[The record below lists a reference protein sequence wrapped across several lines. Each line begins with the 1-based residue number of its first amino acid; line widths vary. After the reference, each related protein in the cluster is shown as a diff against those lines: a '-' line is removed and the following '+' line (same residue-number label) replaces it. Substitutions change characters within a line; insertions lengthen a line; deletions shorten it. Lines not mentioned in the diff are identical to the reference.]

1 MPKDSAIRATFGRQ
15 AIPMSWDFAEANP
28 FEKSSGSFAVAIRNV
43 ADAVAAAGVGPA
55 ATVSQKEAGSA
66 VLGPAIICTDP
77 PYYDNIGYADL
88 SDYFYVWHRRAL
100 RDVFPDFFSTVLTP
114 KSEELIASS
123 YRFGDRTRAQE
134 HFENGL
140 ATVFSRIRAAT
151 AIDYPVTVFYA
162 FKQAES
168 TETDGL
174 ASTGWEVMLNA
185 MIGAGLRVLGT
196 WPLRTEGATRL
207 VSMGTNALASSIVL
221 VCRPRPDD
229 AGITDRKAFLA
240 ELRSE
245 LPEALRLL
253 QHGNIAPVDLAQASI
268 GPGMAV
274 FSKYAK
280 VVEPSG
286 EPMTVRTALGLIN
299 QVLGEVLT
307 EQEDDFDADTRW
319 AITWFEEHRYGEGKY
334 GDAEL
339 LSKAKV
345 TAVSGLVDAGIV
357 ESRVGKVRLLRS
369 EELKPDWN
377 PATDRRTPIWEI
389 TQRLIFALNKGGGVG
404 AAADIVRRTGGRA
417 EVAKELAYRLYV
429 TCERKSW
436 ADEARDFNSLVVD
449 WPEITKLASGI
460 GPGQTDLG
468 LGG

>member
-1 MPKDSAIRATFGRQ
+1 M
-15 AIPMSWDFAEANP
+15 
-28 FEKSSGSFAVAIRNV
+28 
-43 ADAVAAAGVGPA
+43 
-55 ATVSQKEAGSA
+55 
-66 VLGPAIICTDP
+66 
-77 PYYDNIGYADL
+77 
-88 SDYFYVWHRRAL
+88 H
-100 RDVFPDFFSTVLTP
+100 
-114 KSEELIASS
+114 
-123 YRFGDRTRAQE
+123 
-134 HFENGL
+134 
-140 ATVFSRIRAAT
+140 
-151 AIDYPVTVFYA
+151 
-162 FKQAES
+162 
-168 TETDGL
+168 
-174 ASTGWEVMLNA
+174 
-185 MIGAGLRVLGT
+185 
-196 WPLRTEGATRL
+196 
-207 VSMGTNALASSIVL
+207 GTNALASSIVL

-319 AITWFEEHRYGEGKY
+319 AITWFEQHRYGEGKY

-339 LSKAKV
+339 LSKAKD
-345 TAVSGLVDAGIV
+345 TAVSGLEEAGIV
-357 ESRVGKVRLLRS
+357 GSRAGKVRLLRS
-369 EELKPDWN
+369 EEFNPDWD

-389 TQRLIFALNKGGGVG
+389 TQRLIHALKEGGGAE

-429 TCERKSW
+429 TCERKNW
-436 ADEARDFNSLVVD
+436 ADEARDFNSLVVE